1 MLKSMT
7 GFGKKTCEL
16 STKNIIIQLRAL
28 NSKQLD
34 VYTKIPGLYKEKDLE
49 IRKLI
54 AKELVRGKIELS
66 FYIENTGEESHY
78 RLNKELAK
86 RYYEELTDL
95 EISLGIEKSEY
106 LPILLKMPDVLK
118 TELQE
123 LDETEWKK
131 IRESILSALE
141 ELNAYREN
149 EGKAMEKD
157 IVMRIK
163 KIISLLSAVK
173 PYEEKRLENI
183 KTRITNDLNK
193 YLTDA
198 SVDKNRFEQ
207 EMFYYIEKLDITEEK
222 VRLKK
227 HCEYF
232 LEIVAQDTASG
243 KKLGF
248 ICQEIGREINTLGS
262 KANDVD
268 LQQIVVNMKDEL
280 EKIKEQ
286 LLNIL

>member
-1 MLKSMT
+1 MT
-7 GFGKKTCEL
+7 GFGKKACEL
-16 STKNIIIQLRAL
+16 SHKNIIIQLRAL

-66 FYIENTGEESHY
+66 FYIENTGEESNY

-86 RYYEELTDL
+86 HYYEELTDL
-95 EISLGIEKSEY
+95 EVSLGIEKSEY
-106 LPILLKMPDVLK
+106 LPVLLKMPDVLK

-131 IRESILSALE
+131 IRESILSALK

-157 IVMRIK
+157 IVMRVK
-163 KIISLLSAVK
+163 KILELLIAVEPHEK
-173 PYEEKRLENI
+173 KRLE
-183 KTRITNDLNK
+183 TVRERITTDLNK

-207 EMFYYIEKLDITEEK
+207 EMFYYIEKMDITEEK

-232 LEIVAQDTASG
+232 LEIVEQDIPTG

-248 ICQEIGREINTLGS
+248 ISQEIGREINTLGS
-262 KANDVD
+262 KANNVE

-286 LLNIL
+286 LLNVL

>member
-1 MLKSMT
+1 MT
-7 GFGKKTCEL
+7 GFGKRTCEL
-16 STKNIIIQLRAL
+16 SHKNIIIQLRAL

-34 VYTKIPGLYKEKDLE
+34 VYTKMPGLYKEKDLE

-66 FYIENTGEESHY
+66 FYIENTGEESNY

-86 RYYEELTDL
+86 HYYEELSDL
-95 EISLGIEKSEY
+95 EKTLGIKQSEY
-106 LPILLKMPDVLK
+106 LSVLLKMPDVLK

-131 IRESILSALE
+131 IRESMVSALK

-163 KIISLLSAVK
+163 KILELLTAVEPHEK
-173 PYEEKRLENI
+173 KRLETV
-183 KTRITNDLNK
+183 KERITTDLKK

-207 EMFYYIEKLDITEEK
+207 EMFYYIEKMDITEEK

-232 LEIVAQDTASG
+232 LEIVEQDIPTG

-248 ICQEIGREINTLGS
+248 VSQEIGREINTLGS
-262 KANDVD
+262 KANNVE